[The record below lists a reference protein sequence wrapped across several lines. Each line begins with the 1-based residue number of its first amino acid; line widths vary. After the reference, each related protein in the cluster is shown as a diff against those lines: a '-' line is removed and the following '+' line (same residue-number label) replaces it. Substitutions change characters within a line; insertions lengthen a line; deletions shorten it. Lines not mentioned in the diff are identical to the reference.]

1 MGETDV
7 QILMASLDIRA
18 TSLTQWSIVKNQNF
32 VVKVATCIGKGKS
45 IDVETDTCYN
55 NRNQTGY
62 QAGIQSFSLVID
74 KTTGLNLPIAMVT
87 GNILR
92 PKICSLTYLIN
103 DLISSNNLQKIDD
116 HNILTVNAL
125 TSDASAQISNVVKS
139 VGLKKD
145 TNINYFQCFVHKI
158 QKKILK
164 T

>member
-18 TSLTQWSIVKNQNF
+18 TSLTIKVVSNAKNDRTLWSIVENQKF
-32 VVKVATCIGKGKS
+32 AVKVATCIGKGKS

-62 QAGIQSFSLVID
+62 QAGIQSFSPVID

-92 PKICSLTYLIN
+92 PKICSLTYLVN
-103 DLISSNNLQKIDD
+103 DSISSNNLQKIDD
-116 HNILTVNAL
+116 HNILTLNAL
-125 TSDASAQISNVVKS
+125 TSDASAQISNVVK
-139 VGLKKD
+139 
-145 TNINYFQCFVHKI
+145 
-158 QKKILK
+158 
-164 T
+164 